1 MLSIV
6 INCYSWW
13 DYWSF
18 QVSTL
23 LYIFCMKLFDSYRH
37 GNRSN
42 FLIHFSQQDEFNE
55 EISEN
60 YFAVI
65 ETTSAISRAK
75 SNKIVNSRF
84 YTRRVHLSTA
94 NIAFLFLLASL
105 NTG

>member
-1 MLSIV
+1 
-6 INCYSWW
+6 
-13 DYWSF
+13 
-18 QVSTL
+18 
-23 LYIFCMKLFDSYRH
+23 MKLFDSYKH

-60 YFAVI
+60 YFSVI